1 MKRARAA
8 GAAGAGGSWPEAGA
22 VRRAKRAVRTRLVP
36 WFRGAARVLPWRRE
50 PRSGYAVWV
59 SEIMLQQTRVETV
72 VPYFEQFMRDYP
84 TVRALAAA
92 PLDGVLKHWEGL
104 GYYTRARNLHRAA
117 QIVAERHG
125 GEVPGEADA
134 LRALPG
140 LGDYTVAAIGSFA
153 FGLPLAVLDGNVMR
167 VLARLF
173 ALDWD
178 IAKPASRAK
187 LQSLADA
194 LLAREAPGACNEA
207 WMELGAM
214 VCKPKGAACGECPL
228 AGICA
233 ARAEGGVERY
243 PVRGGAKA
251 VPHKVAGAAI
261 VRDGKGG
268 VLVVR
273 RPPEAGGL
281 LAGLWQLPAAEAAG
295 TGAEALREAAER
307 AAEAAGV
314 RGGRAVGEEEAL
326 VRHAF
331 SHFTLETHAFSVEF
345 DGKPPRGAAGK
356 RAFARRETLGRFAFG
371 KTDLTIL
378 RQIGI
383 AE

>member
-1 MKRARAA
+1 MKRA
-8 GAAGAGGSWPEAGA
+8 GAARGETPGAAA
-22 VRRAKRAVRTRLVP
+22 VRRAKRAVAERLVP
-36 WFRGAARVLPWRRE
+36 WFRGAARELPWRRE

-72 VPYFEQFMRDYP
+72 VPYFARFMRDYP

-125 GEVPGEADA
+125 GEVPEDAAA

-207 WMELGAM
+207 WMELGAT
-214 VCKPKGAACGECPL
+214 VCKPKGALCGECPL

-233 ARAEGGVERY
+233 ARAEGGGVERY

-251 VPHKVAGAAI
+251 VPHRVAGAAI

-281 LAGLWQLPAAEAAG
+281 LAGLWQVPAAEAAG
-295 TGAEALREAAER
+295 TGAEALREAAAR

-314 RGGRAVGEEEAL
+314 RGGRAVGEEVAL

-331 SHFTLETHAFSVEF
+331 SHFTLETHAFPVEF

-356 RAFARRETLGRFAFG
+356 RAFARRETLDKFAFG
-371 KTDLTIL
+371 KTDSTIL

-383 AE
+383 AG